1 MSMNSYPV
9 AYIKES
15 RESASPPEYY
25 VATVPQVPAVA
36 GPALVNVQPMPILQ
50 LTGAQVGYNYQL
62 EMMAKCAR
70 GEHQMTK
77 KYGPAGI
84 ICSVFLFPVGLLF
97 LLCDNKK
104 KCERCGVVC

>member
-1 MSMNSYPV
+1 MSMNSFPV
-9 AYIKES
+9 AYIKDGG
-15 RESASPPEYY
+15 ESANPPEYY
-25 VATVPQVPAVA
+25 ITTVPQVPVA
-36 GPALVNVQPMPILQ
+36 GPAAVNVQPMPVLQ
-50 LTGAQVGYNYQL
+50 LTNAQVGYNYQL

-70 GEHQMTK
+70 GEHQLTK

-104 KCERCGVVC
+104 KCERCGAVY